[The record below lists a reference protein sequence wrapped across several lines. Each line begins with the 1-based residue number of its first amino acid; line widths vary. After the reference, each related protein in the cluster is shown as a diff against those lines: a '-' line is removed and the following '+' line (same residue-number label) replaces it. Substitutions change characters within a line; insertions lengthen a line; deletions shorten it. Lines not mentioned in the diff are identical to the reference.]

1 MEMDSSCLF
10 NNIGGCGGTAT
21 PCYYLCKPTISTDNN
36 STLLGCKSKIESLLL
51 QYGKF
56 DLLPCNVEEFHVCD
70 NHDNLL
76 QSSIFKY
83 CCLCKQFGRSKP
95 SQSGLRI
102 ISKLYSF
109 AAWKKNAIRRSFG
122 RKMCTKC
129 RNDLEKYI
137 TKEIKEECDEL
148 FQWLYDV
155 NFTHTPSISSSDS
168 HNVLSQSFNKLVV
181 DEKQDHLKQFLQGKF
196 KKVWIVCIKIIC
208 FSSFAEVNYDGPVP
222 TTKSFVELQPSSKKR
237 FCRQSTNVL
246 KHILGIMSP
255 NDDTNVIWQ
264 TNIENSMQI
273 SLTNGN
279 LDKNLRLILTSL
291 AEAYNAASHWTV
303 RQQILS
309 IMANDVTFSTILMFI
324 PNLTEYRYYKA
335 RRYAKSA
342 GKGVVVDDTR
352 TPTIR
357 YEDYQLEHFI
367 EFIVSPHIC
376 TDLPFGQKELHLS
389 TGETLLIPLTIRN
402 LAPQRIITQY
412 YNYCKEYYGN
422 TFRPLGQSSLFS
434 ILNECTASTR
444 RSLQGL
450 DSYSAEGSTAF
461 DFLMS
466 IVDGLSTLGLTANNA
481 AELKRDLQDSRNYLK
496 TDYKVHISRSSPVP
510 DHCSIYA
517 LSDASDKCWYQA
529 CDHNHDQQCD
539 RCELLKITL
548 AKIRTYIEEY
558 QKDVSIRDRLLYR
571 VQQQIRCI
579 EDWKAHLLRTIHQ
592 DQSRIDIL
600 NNLDD
605 ETVMVHVDLAMKW
618 LPVKYRES
626 TVNFLLALFNLATY
640 FALPIF
646 SERTKGVEFYASE
659 VQNVHNEKIEWKGV
673 KQINNIEYIQHQTTS
688 STKTSTELRVWQY
701 WKVGPGKLYRLCD
714 LQKNNIKI
722 NLLNVFFSTN
732 VSVPWVN
739 DYYEKTDKDHP
750 NDTYSNNSSSS
761 EELSEDE
768 SNVKNTS
775 EDHYNSFDCQ
785 VNGCVARY
793 RYYANLL
800 RHYTTGK
807 HKMKLEKHSLID
819 KSKILFHQSLTTNH
833 LRSTPLLSITVVS
846 PVNSSIIPPLTEHWA
861 SQKNKPNIR
870 FNNKQKQYLQ
880 EKFNEGVETGSE

>member
-1 MEMDSSCLF
+1 
-10 NNIGGCGGTAT
+10 
-21 PCYYLCKPTISTDNN
+21 
-36 STLLGCKSKIESLLL
+36 
-51 QYGKF
+51 
-56 DLLPCNVEEFHVCD
+56 
-70 NHDNLL
+70 
-76 QSSIFKY
+76 
-83 CCLCKQFGRSKP
+83 
-95 SQSGLRI
+95 
-102 ISKLYSF
+102 
-109 AAWKKNAIRRSFG
+109 
-122 RKMCTKC
+122 
-129 RNDLEKYI
+129 
-137 TKEIKEECDEL
+137 
-148 FQWLYDV
+148 
-155 NFTHTPSISSSDS
+155 
-168 HNVLSQSFNKLVV
+168 
-181 DEKQDHLKQFLQGKF
+181 
-196 KKVWIVCIKIIC
+196 
-208 FSSFAEVNYDGPVP
+208 
-222 TTKSFVELQPSSKKR
+222 
-237 FCRQSTNVL
+237 
-246 KHILGIMSP
+246 MSP

-600 NNLDD
+600 NNLDE
-605 ETVMVHVDLAMKW
+605 ETVMIHVDWAMKW

-880 EKFNEGVETGSE
+880 EKFNEGVETGMKWDPARVAEDMEMLTSNGSYVFNNDECLTQAQIKSYFSRLAVKQRTMQQVLDQQTTS